1 MKNYFNKLI
10 HRERPVT
17 LIGLNSKLIFRGLL
31 FYFNGIVNSLLV
43 VQFLLSFMTLDFDFY
58 FKTIPTVKGIAYL
71 FLVAILVEI
80 LIKVSIKT
88 EKLAS
93 DENPSNIT
101 RDTVE
106 ILKEVFV
113 IRKVKLI
120 AFLMGIIMLP
130 INLQFLFSSK
140 SFNLSDKYEMVRD
153 VFYHAN
159 VEESTIYYYLF
170 FFIMI
175 TSWIYLSTSKSIYED
190 EMINHEDLEL
200 APEIIEGLHKAVTA
214 QDWENKVLKLLFKPD
229 YHNLIRVYKIE
240 ERYEEHEGQGD
251 GMTVVYSVY
260 AETIS
265 GIPIRP
271 TTITIRFPDE
281 SYEDWLRS

>member
-1 MKNYFNKLI
+1 M
-10 HRERPVT
+10 
-17 LIGLNSKLIFRGLL
+17 IGLNSKLIFRGLL
-31 FYFNGIVNSLLV
+31 FYFNGIVNSLVV

-58 FKTIPTVKGIAYL
+58 FKTIPTVKGISYL

-175 TSWIYLSTSKSIYED
+175 ASWIYLSTSKSIYED

-271 TTITIRFPDE
+271 TTITIRFSDE
-281 SYEDWLRS
+281 SYED

>member
-31 FYFNGIVNSLLV
+31 FYVNGIVNSLVV
-43 VQFLLSFMTLDFDFY
+43 VQFLLSFMTLNFDFY

-101 RDTVE
+101 RDTLE

-113 IRKVKLI
+113 IKKVKLI

-159 VEESTIYYYLF
+159 VEESTSYYYLF

-175 TSWIYLSTSKSIYED
+175 ASWIYLSTSKSIYESEMVNAADGD
-190 EMINHEDLEL
+190 ELST
-200 APEIIEGLHKAVTA
+200 EIVVALHKAVTA

-271 TTITIRFPDE
+271 TTITIRFPEE
-281 SYEDWLRS
+281 SYED